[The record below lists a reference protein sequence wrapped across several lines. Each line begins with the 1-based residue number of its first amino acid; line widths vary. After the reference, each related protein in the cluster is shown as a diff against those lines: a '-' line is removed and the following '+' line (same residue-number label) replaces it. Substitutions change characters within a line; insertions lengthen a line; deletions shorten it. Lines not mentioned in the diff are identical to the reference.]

1 MQLSLPAR
9 ALRALLADARAISK
23 KRHSLPVLQHVI
35 LRAEPNTLRIECTDM
50 NLSLIGTEPAQVAAT
65 GAAVVPYAAIATL
78 AERLNDDIRL
88 DSRGWDTILRSG
100 TSRYQLRGLPLA
112 EYPALVEPPTEASFT
127 ISGETL
133 RAAITATLY
142 ATTADHTSWLSCA
155 RMQNKQGQFS
165 LMGADGARLA
175 GYRAELE
182 GAPDV
187 LAVIPRPVLEE
198 AASLLKGVA
207 DPVEL
212 AIGEQ
217 TMRLATPIRV
227 LVARLF
233 GGPYGSIDSVI
244 PVSSQ
249 HQGVVE
255 REALLE
261 ALQRAT
267 AILPEAEAN
276 VTCTLKEGQLTL
288 AAAAPGASEGTE
300 QVASQT
306 TGEPIT
312 WRVNGNY
319 LVSALKVF
327 PGKHVSLNL
336 NGPLLPIRLIDLQN
350 PEYIS
355 VVMPVNFA

>member
-1 MQLSLPAR
+1 MQVSIPAR

-23 KRHSLPVLQHVI
+23 KRHPLPVLQHVI
-35 LRAEPNTLRIECTDM
+35 LRAEGERLQLECTDL
-50 NLSLIGTEPAQVAAT
+50 NLSLVGAEPAQVATAGAT
-65 GAAVVPYAAIATL
+65 IVPYAAIATL

-100 TSRYQLRGLPLA
+100 TSRYQLRGLPMS
-112 EYPALVEPPTEASFT
+112 EYPALVEPPSEASFA
-127 ISGETL
+127 IPGEVM
-133 RAAITATLY
+133 RAAISATLY

-155 RMQNKQGQFS
+155 RMQNKAGQFS

-187 LAVIPRPVLEE
+187 LAVIPRPILEE
-198 AASLLKGVA
+198 ALSLLKGISE
-207 DPVEL
+207 PVEL

-217 TMRLATPIRV
+217 TMRLATPTRV
-227 LVARLF
+227 LVGRLF
-233 GGPYGSIDSVI
+233 STPYGAIDSVI
-244 PVSSQ
+244 PVSNQ
-249 HQGVVE
+249 HQGVLD

-267 AILPEAEAN
+267 AILPEPEVN
-276 VTCTLKEGQLTL
+276 VACTLKEGQLTIT
-288 AAAAPGASEGTE
+288 AAAPGASEGTE
-300 QVASQT
+300 QVAAQA

-327 PGKHVSLNL
+327 PGKHVALNL
-336 NGPLLPIRLIDLQN
+336 NGPLLPIRLVDMQN

-355 VVMPVNFA
+355 VVMPVNLG